1 VDDRGISLRFPRFIR
16 IREDK
21 DADDAT
27 TAEQVSFNVQL
38 RSFGQEVNG
47 ILSQIADFYQAQ
59 ALASKGNRGG
69 GGNDEY

>member
-1 VDDRGISLRFPRFIR
+1 MRFPRFLR

-27 TAEQVSFNVQL
+27 TAEQVSFNVHE
-38 RSFGQEVNG
+38 RSFALVANG
-47 ILSQIADFYQAQ
+47 IPSQIADFYQAQ